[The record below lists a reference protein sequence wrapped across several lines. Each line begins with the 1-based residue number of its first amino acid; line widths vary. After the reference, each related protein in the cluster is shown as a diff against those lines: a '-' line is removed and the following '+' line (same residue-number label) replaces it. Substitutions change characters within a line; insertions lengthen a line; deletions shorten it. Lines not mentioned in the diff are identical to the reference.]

1 MSLEKMRDSLKVGV
15 VIVCFLEENCAKHSR
30 FGTIKEMDWT
40 IRSIDRADIMA
51 KRNAG
56 GLDDLFEL

>member
-1 MSLEKMRDSLKVGV
+1 MRDFLKVGV
-15 VIVCFLEENCAKHSR
+15 VIVFFLKENCAKHSR

-40 IRSIDRADIMA
+40 MCSIYRADIMA
-51 KRNAG
+51 KRNAD